1 MKKILFIVFVLSL
14 FPAFF
19 YSSYDFSPL
28 ENGFLSVDP
37 MSGKIDFKSVKPK
50 GYVGINEVSKSALW
64 AIILSEDWAFFDHS
78 GIDFHQLE
86 IVLKEGLEGGNF
98 SRGASTISQQVVK
111 NIFLSSERS
120 YTRKIL
126 EILLTLRLESKLSK
140 KRILELYIN
149 LVELGQNLYGVGNA
163 SFYYF
168 KKHPKDLNPK
178 EGAFLA
184 MLLPSPVKYSSSFKN
199 RKLTEFGKNQTDSIL
214 KKMKQ
219 AGIISEEDREYYSD
233 SPLSFEV
240 EVP

>member
-1 MKKILFIVFVLSL
+1 MKKILFIVFILSL

-19 YSSYDFSPL
+19 YFSYDFSPL
-28 ENGFLSVDP
+28 ENEFLSVDSK
-37 MSGKIDFKSVKPK
+37 SGKIVFTKEKPK
-50 GYVGINEVSKSALW
+50 GYLRVNEISKSALW

-78 GIDFHQLE
+78 GVDFNQLS
-86 IVLKEGLEGGNF
+86 IVLREGLEDGNF

-111 NIFLSSERS
+111 NVFLSSERS
-120 YTRKIL
+120 YLRKVL
-126 EILLTLRLESKLSK
+126 EIVLTIRLESKLPK
-140 KRILELYIN
+140 KRILESYIN

-163 SFYYF
+163 SLYYF

-199 RKLTEFGKNQTDSIL
+199 KKLTEFAKNQTDSIL

-219 AGIISEEDREYYSD
+219 AGIISEEDREYYSEM
-233 SPLSFEV
+233 PLSFEV